1 MLRLTLLGGLRASS
15 IGPEERVVVLRTRK
29 ARALLAYL
37 ASPPDR
43 AHPRDKL
50 AALLWGDSSDSQA
63 HTSLRQALYGLR
75 RALEPVKPKALRMTQ
90 DTVALEATS
99 VEVDALR
106 FEQLVKE
113 GTPAALEAAV
123 ALYQGELLEGLAIDA
138 PAFEEWLVGE
148 RERLREQA
156 IEAMAKLLAH
166 QRSAGA
172 LEAAVQTGIRLLALE
187 PAQESVHRTVIRLH
201 LRLGRRGAAR
211 RQYQLCVDTLQREL
225 GAEPE
230 AETQQLYQEIL
241 RAAPAAGEVEVSAI
255 GELSPPPT
263 GEAPREE
270 RPSVENPR
278 IVLVRMP
285 FTGRRK
291 ELERLQQKLDAARSG
306 IGGLTFLVGEPGI
319 GKTRLLEEFT
329 AWAGAAGARV
339 LFGRCFEGDFA
350 LPFGPFSEAI
360 SSDAKSCDA
369 ERLREDLGSFGA
381 VVAKIVPE
389 LRERFPGLPQPAALT
404 PEEERFRLLDA
415 VAQVL
420 WAFARRAPLV
430 LVLDDLHWADGAT
443 LALLRHLARFLQRH
457 RVLIVGAYRDAEL
470 GCQAALA
477 DTVVALRRE
486 VEFERIGLSGLP
498 REAVA
503 ELLDRIAP
511 HEVPA
516 NVAEVI
522 AAETAG
528 NPFFLREILLHLL
541 EEGKLERADGRL
553 TSHFSIEQMGIPES
567 LREVS
572 RRRLARLS
580 KDANRLL
587 SAASGCSGD
596 FRVDVA
602 AGVAGLDEDA
612 ALNALDDAL
621 EARLVRPT
629 GPADVYEF
637 THALIRHSVY
647 NELSPSR
654 QMRLHR
660 RLAEV
665 MEDCYGERVTEHALE
680 IAHQWHRS
688 AALPGGERGA
698 LHCVR
703 AADRAERAAA
713 HEETAAALRMA
724 LDLLPARDA
733 RRPRLLARLALALTW
748 SFAPEEAVRVASEAG
763 DLIATSEGS
772 DVAADYL
779 AEAAHALYA
788 SNFDAAA
795 WAVAEHGLQYVGRRR
810 DLTWALLAGLDFE
823 RHQASDPDFPGIPLD
838 IPERH
843 EISRIVIANLP
854 SLIERGLGGG
864 MSAMVFESRED
875 AYERAGAL
883 PSVKVYFAGEY
894 AQAAALSS
902 AFAVTELENGRLSLA
917 AMNLILVAHCQSAL
931 GNLGASLEAS
941 ARARGVV
948 ERIGATPF
956 LRLHLEAVLLEHTLV
971 RGEGYGLL
979 VPAIEPGLAGIDPGN
994 RSSGA
999 AIAAAAAVI
1008 YAYAGRGED
1017 ARSTLER
1024 VFPAIDRAAGW
1035 AATYTVML
1043 YWVIEALWVLEC
1055 QDHVEML
1062 ERNLRDKT
1070 LGSDFRYP
1078 HTDARLALARLCALT
1093 GRVDEAREW
1102 FDKARRILAEQGA
1115 RPLRAI
1121 TDFDEAWMEVRR
1133 GRDGDRERALA
1144 LLDAARGPFES
1155 IGMPGW
1161 LRRADELRKQLERPD
1176 HCCR

>member
-1 MLRLTLLGGLRASS
+1 MLHITLFGGLRASS
-15 IGPEERVVVLRTRK
+15 PEPGEALVLRTRK

-37 ASPPDR
+37 ACPPGR

-50 AALLWGDSSDSQA
+50 AALLWGDRSDSQA
-63 HTSLRQALYGLR
+63 HTSLRQTLYGLR
-75 RALEPVKPKALRMTQ
+75 RALAPIEPKALRMIK
-90 DTVALEATS
+90 DAVALERAS

-106 FEQLVKE
+106 FEHLLSE

-138 PAFEEWLVGE
+138 PPFEEWLLGE

-156 IEAMAKLLAH
+156 IEAMARLLAH
-166 QRSAGA
+166 QRNADA
-172 LEAAVQTGIRLLALE
+172 PELAVQTGLRLLALE
-187 PAQESVHRTVIRLH
+187 PAQESVHRAVIRLQ

-211 RQYQLCVDTLQREL
+211 RQYQTCVDTLEREL

-230 AETQQLYQEIL
+230 AETKQLYQEIL
-241 RAAPAAGEVEVSAI
+241 RAARVARGGEVRA
-255 GELSPPPT
+255 T
-263 GEAPREE
+263 GERFPLSTPEAPLDE
-270 RPSVENPR
+270 PSPG
-278 IVLVRMP
+278 IAGALARMP
-285 FTGRRK
+285 FTGRQK
-291 ELERLQQKLDAARSG
+291 ELERLHHKLEAAHSG
-306 IGGLTFLVGEPGI
+306 TGGLAFLVGEPGI

-329 AWAGAAGARV
+329 VRACAAGARV
-339 LFGRCFEGDFA
+339 LSGRCFEGDFA

-360 SSDAKSCDA
+360 SSYAKSCNA
-369 ERLREDLGSFGA
+369 EALREDLGSFGA

-389 LRERFPGLPQPAALT
+389 LRERFPDLPQPAALS

-415 VAQVL
+415 VGQVL
-420 WAFARRAPLV
+420 WALSRRAPLV
-430 LVLDDLHWADGAT
+430 LVLDDLHWADGGT
-443 LALLRHLARFLQRH
+443 LALLRYLARFLQHH
-457 RVLIVGAYRDAEL
+457 RVLLLGAYRDVEL
-470 GCQAALA
+470 GRQAALA
-477 DTVVALRRE
+477 DTLVALRRE
-486 VEFERIGLSGLP
+486 VEVGRIALSGLP

-503 ELLDRIAP
+503 ELLERIAP
-511 HEVPA
+511 HEVQENFA
-516 NVAEVI
+516 QVI

-528 NPFFLREILLHLL
+528 NPFYLREILLHLL
-541 EEGKLERADGRL
+541 EEGKLEPAAGRF
-553 TSHFSIEQMGIPES
+553 TSRFSIEEMGIPES

-572 RRRLARLS
+572 RRRLSRLS
-580 KDANRLL
+580 KEANRLL
-587 SAASGCSGD
+587 SAASGCAGE

-612 ALNALDDAL
+612 ALNALDEAL
-621 EARLVRPT
+621 EARLARPS
-629 GPADVYEF
+629 GSADVYEF

-654 QMRLHR
+654 QLRLHR
-660 RLAEV
+660 RLAEE
-665 MEDCYGERVTEHALE
+665 MEGCYGERVTEHALE

-724 LDLLPARDA
+724 LDLLPASDA
-733 RRPRLLARLALALTW
+733 RRPRLLARLALALVW
-748 SFAPEEAVRVASEAG
+748 SFAPEEAVRVAREAG
-763 DLIATSEGS
+763 DLIAMSEGS
-772 DVAADYL
+772 DAAADYL

-788 SNFDAAA
+788 SNLDAAA
-795 WAVAEHGLQYVGRRR
+795 WAVAEHGLQHVGRRR
-810 DLTWALLAGLDFE
+810 DLTWALLTGLDLE
-823 RHQASDPDFPGIPLD
+823 RRQANDPDFPGIPLD

-843 EISRIVIANLP
+843 EISRIVIGHLP

-864 MSAMVFESRED
+864 MSALVFESRQD
-875 AYERAGAL
+875 ALERAGAM

-902 AFAVTELENGRLSLA
+902 ALAATELERGRLSLA
-917 AMNLILVAHCQSAL
+917 ALNLVFVAHCQLAL
-931 GNLGASLEAS
+931 GNLGTSLEAS
-941 ARARGVV
+941 TRASGLV
-948 ERIGATPF
+948 ERIGAAPF
-956 LRLHLEAVLLEHTLV
+956 LRLHLDAVLLEHTLV

-979 VPAIEPGLAGIDPGN
+979 VSAIEPRLAEIDPGN
-994 RSSGA
+994 RSSLA
-999 AIAAAAAVI
+999 AIGAAAALI
-1008 YAYAGRGED
+1008 YAYAGRRED

-1024 VFPAIDRAAGW
+1024 VLPAIDRAPGW
-1035 AATYTVML
+1035 AATYTTML

-1070 LGSDFRYP
+1070 LAPDFRYP

-1093 GRVDEAREW
+1093 GRVEGAREW
-1102 FDKARRILAEQGA
+1102 FDKARRVLDEQGA

-1121 TDFDEAWMEVRR
+1121 ADFDEAWMEIRR
-1133 GRDGDRERALA
+1133 GRVGDRERALA
-1144 LLDAARGPFES
+1144 LLHAARGPFES

-1161 LRRADELRKQLERPD
+1161 LRRANELRQQRE
-1176 HCCR
+1176 

>member
-1 MLRLTLLGGLRASS
+1 MALRLTLLGGLRLSNGEGREA
-15 IGPEERVVVLRTRK
+15 VVLPTRK

-37 ASPPDR
+37 ASPPGR

-50 AALLWGDSSDSQA
+50 AALLWGDRPDSQA
-63 HTSLRQALYGLR
+63 RASLRQELHRLRGALA
-75 RALEPVKPKALRMTQ
+75 RAEPTALRLVD
-90 DTVALEATS
+90 DTVALHLAS
-99 VEVDALR
+99 VEVDVLL
-106 FEQLVKE
+106 FEHLVTE

-123 ALYQGELLEGLAIDA
+123 ALYQGELLEGVAPDA
-138 PAFEEWLVGE
+138 PAFEEWLVPE

-156 IEAMAKLLAH
+156 IEAMAKLLVH

-172 LEAAVQTGIRLLALE
+172 LEAAVQTGLRLLALE
-187 PAQESVHRTVIRLH
+187 PAQESVHRAVIRLH

-211 RQYQLCVDTLQREL
+211 RQYQVCLDTLQREL
-225 GAEPE
+225 GVEPE

-241 RAAPAAGEVEVSAI
+241 RAAPAAREVEVSAI
-255 GELSPPPT
+255 AEVSPPPR
-263 GEAPREE
+263 GEAPLEE
-270 RPSVENPR
+270 RPPAENPR
-278 IVLVRMP
+278 TLLARLP

-291 ELERLQQKLDAARSG
+291 ELERLQQKLDAARAG

-329 AWAGAAGARV
+329 VRAAAAGARV
-339 LFGRCFEGDFA
+339 LSGRCFEGDLA
-350 LPFGPFSEAI
+350 LPFGPFSEAL

-369 ERLREDLGSFGA
+369 EALKEDLGSFGA
-381 VVAKIVPE
+381 VLAKIVPE
-389 LRERFPGLPQPAALT
+389 LPERFPGLPQPAALT
-404 PEEERFRLLDA
+404 SDEERLRLLDA

-430 LVLDDLHWADGAT
+430 LVLDDMHWADGAT
-443 LALLRHLARFLQRH
+443 LALLRYLARFLQRH
-457 RVLIVGAYRDAEL
+457 RVLLVGAYRDAEL
-470 GCQAALA
+470 STRGALA
-477 DTVVALRRE
+477 DTLVAVRRE
-486 VEFERIGLSGLP
+486 VEFERIALSGLP
-498 REAVA
+498 REAVV
-503 ELLDRIAP
+503 ELLGRIGP
-511 HEVPA
+511 SEVPA
-516 NVAEVI
+516 NFGETI

-528 NPFFLREILLHLL
+528 NPFFLREVLLHLL
-541 EEGKLERADGRL
+541 EEGKLERAEGRL

-572 RRRLARLS
+572 RRRLAHLS

-587 SAASGCSGD
+587 SAASGCAGE

-602 AGVAGLDEDA
+602 ARAAGLDEEA
-612 ALNALDDAL
+612 ALDALDGAL

-629 GPADVYEF
+629 GLADVYEF

-647 NELSPSR
+647 KELSPSR

-665 MEDCYGERVTEHALE
+665 MEDRYGERVTEHALE

-703 AADRAERAAA
+703 AADRAERAGA

-724 LDLLPARDA
+724 LDLLPACDA
-733 RRPRLLARLALALTW
+733 RRPRLLARLALALAW
-748 SFAPEEAVRVASEAG
+748 SFAPEEAVRVAREAG
-763 DLIATSEGS
+763 DSIATSESS
-772 DVAADYL
+772 DAAADYL
-779 AEAAHALYA
+779 ADAAHALYG
-788 SNFDAAA
+788 SNFDGAA
-795 WAVAEHGLQYVGRRR
+795 WAVAEHGLQHVGRRR

-823 RHQASDPDFPGIPLD
+823 RRQASDPEFPGIPLD

-875 AYERAGAL
+875 ALERAGAL

-894 AQAAALSS
+894 TQGAALSS
-902 AFAVTELENGRLSLA
+902 AFAATELESGRLSLA
-917 AMNLILVAHCQSAL
+917 ALDLTLVAHCQSAL

-941 ARARGVV
+941 ASARGLV
-948 ERIGATPF
+948 ERVGATPF
-956 LRLHLEAVLLEHTLV
+956 LRLHLDAVVLEHTFV

-979 VPAIEPGLAGIDPGN
+979 VPGIEPGLAAIDPGN

-1008 YAYAGRGED
+1008 YAHAGRGDD
-1017 ARSTLER
+1017 ARSMLAR
-1024 VFPAIDRAAGW
+1024 ALPAIDRAAGW
-1035 AATYTVML
+1035 AATYTTTL
-1043 YWVIEALWVLEC
+1043 YWAIEVLWVLEC
-1055 QDHVEML
+1055 QDHATML

-1070 LGSDFRYP
+1070 LAPDFRYP

-1093 GRVDEAREW
+1093 GRVEEAREW
-1102 FDKARRILAEQGA
+1102 FDKARRVLDEQGA

-1121 TDFDEAWMEVRR
+1121 TDFDEAWMELRR
-1133 GRDGDRERALA
+1133 GRTGNRDRALA
-1144 LLDAARGPFES
+1144 LLDAARGPFEE

-1161 LRRADELRKQLERPD
+1161 LCRADELRRQLQ
-1176 HCCR
+1176 

>member
-1 MLRLTLLGGLRASS
+1 MALRLTLLGGLRLSPAE
-15 IGPEERVVVLRTRK
+15 GREAVVLPTRK

-37 ASPPDR
+37 ASPPGR

-50 AALLWGDSSDSQA
+50 AALFWGDRPDSQA
-63 HTSLRQALYGLR
+63 RASLRQELYRLRGALAR
-75 RALEPVKPKALRMTQ
+75 VEPTALRLID
-90 DTVALEATS
+90 DTVALDQAS
-99 VEVDALR
+99 VEVDVLL
-106 FEQLVKE
+106 FERLVTE
-113 GTPAALEAAV
+113 GTPAALEAAL
-123 ALYQGELLEGLAIDA
+123 ALYQGELLDGIAPDA
-138 PAFEEWLVGE
+138 PAFEEWLLGE

-156 IEAMAKLLAH
+156 IEAMASLLAH
-166 QRSAGA
+166 QRSTGA
-172 LEAAVQTGIRLLALE
+172 LEAAVQTGLRLLALE
-187 PAQESVHRTVIRLH
+187 PAQESVHRAVIRLH

-211 RQYQLCVDTLQREL
+211 RQYQLCLDTLQREL
-225 GAEPE
+225 GAEPA

-241 RAAPAAGEVEVSAI
+241 RAAPTAGELERSAI
-255 GELSPPPT
+255 AELSPPPT
-263 GEAPREE
+263 GAVPPEE
-270 RPSVENPR
+270 RPPAENPR
-278 IVLVRMP
+278 IVLARMP

-306 IGGLTFLVGEPGI
+306 MGGLTFLVGEPGI

-329 AWAGAAGARV
+329 MRAGAAGARV
-339 LFGRCFEGDFA
+339 LSGRCFEGDFA
-350 LPFGPFSEAI
+350 LPFGPFSEAL
-360 SSDAKSCDA
+360 SSAAKARDA
-369 ERLREDLGSFGA
+369 EALQEALGSFGA
-381 VVAKIVPE
+381 VLAKIVPE
-389 LRERFPGLPQPAALT
+389 LRERFPDLPQPAALT

-443 LALLRHLARFLQRH
+443 LGLLRYLARFLQRH
-457 RVLIVGAYRDAEL
+457 RVLLVGAYRDAEL
-470 GCQAALA
+470 GRQAALA
-477 DTVVALRRE
+477 DTLVALRRE
-486 VEFERIGLSGLP
+486 VEFERIALSGLP

-503 ELLDRIAP
+503 ELLERIAP
-511 HEVPA
+511 YEVPA
-516 NVAEVI
+516 NFAEVI

-541 EEGKLERADGRL
+541 EEGKLERAEGRL
-553 TSHFSIEQMGIPES
+553 SPHFSIEQMGIPES

-572 RRRLARLS
+572 RRRLSRLS
-580 KDANRLL
+580 KEANRLL
-587 SAASGCSGD
+587 SAASGSTGE

-612 ALNALDDAL
+612 ALNALDEAL
-621 EARLVRPT
+621 EARLVRPA

-637 THALIRHSVY
+637 THALVRHAVY
-647 NELSPSR
+647 NEISPSR

-660 RLAEV
+660 RLAEE

-680 IAHQWHRS
+680 IAHHWHRS

-698 LHCVR
+698 LHCIR
-703 AADRAERAAA
+703 AADRAEHATA

-724 LDLLPARDA
+724 LDLLPACDA
-733 RRPRLLARLALALTW
+733 RRPRLLARLALALAW
-748 SFAPEEAVRVASEAG
+748 SFAPDEAVRVARDAG
-763 DLIATSEGS
+763 DSIATSEGS
-772 DVAADYL
+772 DAAADYL

-795 WAVAEHGLQYVGRRR
+795 WAVAEHGLQHVGRRR

-823 RHQASDPDFPGIPLD
+823 RRDASDPDFPGIPLD

-843 EISRIVIANLP
+843 EISRIVIANLS

-875 AYERAGAL
+875 ALERAGAL

-902 AFAVTELENGRLSLA
+902 AFAATELESGRLSLA
-917 AMNLILVAHCQSAL
+917 ALNLTLVAHCQSAL
-931 GNLGASLEAS
+931 GNLGVSLEAS
-941 ARARGVV
+941 ARARGLV

-956 LRLHLEAVLLEHTLV
+956 LRLHLEAVVLEHTLI

-979 VPAIEPGLAGIDPGN
+979 VPAIEPGLAEIDPGN

-999 AIAAAAAVI
+999 AVAAAAAVI

-1024 VFPAIDRAAGW
+1024 VLPAIDRAAGW
-1035 AATYTVML
+1035 AATYTTML

-1062 ERNLRDKT
+1062 ERNLRNKT
-1070 LGSDFRYP
+1070 LAPDFRYP

-1093 GRVDEAREW
+1093 GRVEEAREW
-1102 FDKARRILAEQGA
+1102 FDQARRILEEQGA

-1121 TDFDEAWMEVRR
+1121 TDFDEAWMELRR
-1133 GRDGDRERALA
+1133 GPACNRERALA

-1161 LRRADELRKQLERPD
+1161 LRRADELRGQLE
-1176 HCCR
+1176 